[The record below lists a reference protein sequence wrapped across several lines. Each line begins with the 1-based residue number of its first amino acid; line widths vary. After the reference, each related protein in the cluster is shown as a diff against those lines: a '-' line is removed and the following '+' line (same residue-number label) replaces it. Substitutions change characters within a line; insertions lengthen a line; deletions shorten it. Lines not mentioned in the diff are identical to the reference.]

1 MPFPK
6 RVLDTYMLRLLILL
20 IGFFYLTTTI
30 ASTLELSDKGR
41 YPLAPYISYLVMEDQ
56 DYSIEELLSHQ
67 HDLNWIQNKKNHI
80 NFGFSHAIYWLKID
94 VKNKNE
100 FIQNWVLEINSPMLD
115 HVDTFLVNDENEVE
129 SYFYAGDQI
138 EVKYKGIKHPHMLF
152 EPFLPSNTLR
162 SIYIRIESEG
172 AIQVPLT
179 LWQWQEFSYYSLIY
193 FLWQG
198 IFYGMV
204 LIMALYSFVVWLFER
219 ESINLTY
226 TIYILLF
233 TLFQVS
239 INGIGFQF
247 LWPNQ
252 PWLNHLITPLSLAL
266 VLASMNYFISEFFET
281 KRLSPK
287 LHLSLKCFFIFH
299 IFMGLSNTL
308 LPYYLAIEIAFY
320 LAAFS
325 IIQVILITIYML
337 KINQPNARYFSL
349 AWLVFLAGAAMLAG
363 NKFGLIPINIYS
375 EYGMQFGA
383 GLEMMFLSLAL
394 ADRLSNS
401 QREKIIAQEESLMLA
416 KQVQTAKDEIYKNE
430 TKKFNLEK
438 ENSRKLEQLVTER
451 TTELNLAMDKL
462 TQANNELHTISNT
475 DALTKLNNRYFFNKH
490 WRIEHKRAIRE
501 NLPLTII
508 MLDVDHFKFVN
519 DRYGHPAGDYCLTLV
534 ANCITKHVAR
544 DSDIAC
550 RYGGEEFVVILP
562 GTDKPGAI
570 LVAENIR
577 KEVEKL
583 DICWEEQKIKLS
595 ISLGVS
601 HLNTNHERALDRHYM
616 LNQADQAL
624 YKAKSQGRNQVISFG
639 NNQN

>member
-1 MPFPK
+1 
-6 RVLDTYMLRLLILL
+6 
-20 IGFFYLTTTI
+20 
-30 ASTLELSDKGR
+30 
-41 YPLAPYISYLVMEDQ
+41 MENHN
-56 DYSIEELLSHQ
+56 YSIEEVLSHQ
-67 HDLNWIQNKKNHI
+67 HELNWIKNKKNHI
-80 NFGFSHAIYWLKID
+80 NFGFSNAIYWLKID

-100 FIQNWVLEINSPMLD
+100 FIKNWVLEINSPMLD
-115 HVDTFLVNDENEVE
+115 HVDTFVVNDEGEVE

-138 EVKYKGIKHPHMLF
+138 EVKYKSIKHPHMLF
-152 EPFLPSNTLR
+152 EPILPADTLR
-162 SIYIRIESEG
+162 TIYIRIESEG

-233 TLFQVS
+233 TLFQIS

-247 LWPNQ
+247 LWPNL
-252 PWLNHLITPLSLAL
+252 PWLNHLITPLSLAF

-281 KRLSPK
+281 KKLSPK

-299 IFMGLSNTL
+299 IFMGFSNIF

-320 LAAFS
+320 MAAFS
-325 IIQVILITIYML
+325 IIQVISITIYML

-363 NKFGLIPINIYS
+363 NKFGLIPISIYS

-401 QREKIIAQEESLMLA
+401 HREKIIAQQESLILA
-416 KQVQTAKDEIYKNE
+416 NQVQEAKDEIYINE

-438 ENSRKLEQLVTER
+438 ENSRKLEQLVSER
-451 TTELNLAMDKL
+451 TIELNLAMDKL
-462 TQANNELHTISNT
+462 TQVNNELKTISNT
-475 DALTKLNNRYFFNKH
+475 DALTKLNNRYFFNEH

-501 NLPLTII
+501 NASLAII
-508 MLDVDHFKFVN
+508 MLDVDHFKVVN
-519 DRYGHPAGDYCLTLV
+519 DRYGHPAGDYCLTLI
-534 ANCITKHVAR
+534 ADCITKHVTR
-544 DSDIAC
+544 DSDFAC
-550 RYGGEEFVVILP
+550 RYGGEEFVIILP
-562 GTDKPGAI
+562 NTDQDGAI
-570 LVAENIR
+570 LVAQKIR
-577 KEVEKL
+577 KEVEQL
-583 DICWEEQKIKLS
+583 DINWEKQKIKLS

-601 HLNTNHERALDRHYM
+601 HLDMRHERVADRHHM

-639 NNQN
+639 GC

>member
-1 MPFPK
+1 
-6 RVLDTYMLRLLILL
+6 MLRLLILL
-20 IGFFYLTTTI
+20 IGVFHITQPM
-30 ASTLELSDKGR
+30 ANTLELADKGR
-41 YPLAPYISYLVMEDQ
+41 YPLAPYISYLILENQ
-56 DYSIEELLSHQ
+56 DFSIEELLSHG
-67 HDLNWIQNKKNHI
+67 HDLHWIQNKHNHI
-80 NFGFSHAIYWLKID
+80 NFGFSKAIYWLKID
-94 VKNKNE
+94 VKNNNE

-115 HVDTFLVNDENEVE
+115 HVDTFLVNDEGEVE

-138 EVKYKGIKHPHMLF
+138 EVKYKSIKHPHMLF
-152 EPFLPSNTLR
+152 EATLPSSTLHT
-162 SIYIRIESEG
+162 IYIRIESQG

-226 TIYILLF
+226 TVYILLF
-233 TLFQVS
+233 TLFQIS

-252 PWLNHLITPLSLAL
+252 PWLNHLITPLSLAF
-266 VLASMNYFISEFFET
+266 VLASINYFISEFFET
-281 KRLSPK
+281 KILSPR

-299 IFMGLSNTL
+299 IFMGFSNTL
-308 LPYYLAIEIAFY
+308 LPYHLAIEIVFY
-320 LAAFS
+320 MAAFS
-325 IIQVILITIYML
+325 IIQIISITIYML
-337 KINQPNARYFSL
+337 KINQPNAHYFSL

-363 NKFGLIPINIYS
+363 NKFGLIPISIYS

-401 QREKIIAQEESLMLA
+401 HREKIIAQQESLALA
-416 KQVQTAKDEIYKNE
+416 KQVQEAKDEIYINE
-430 TKKFNLEK
+430 AKKFDLEK
-438 ENSRKLEQLVTER
+438 ENSKKLEQLVSER
-451 TTELNLAMDKL
+451 TIELNSAMDKL
-462 TQANNELHTISNT
+462 TLANNELKTISNT
-475 DALTKLNNRYFFNKH
+475 DALTKLNNRYYFNEH

-501 NLPLTII
+501 NTNLAII

-519 DRYGHPAGDYCLTLV
+519 DRYGHPAGDYCLTLI

-562 GTDKPGAI
+562 NTDQDNATLLAQK
-570 LVAENIR
+570 IR
-577 KEVEKL
+577 KEVEQL
-583 DICWEEQKIKLS
+583 DINWDKQKIKLS

-601 HLNTNHERALDRHYM
+601 LLDMRQERAPDRHHM

-624 YKAKSQGRNQVISFG
+624 YKAKSQGRNQVVSFG
-639 NNQN
+639 SC